1 MTYTAI
7 IRHIRGRHFQ
17 KELAQGPRES
27 WITGTPR
34 VFIKKV
40 WPLKLS
46 KILFI
51 SLATKAMRYIDY
63 PDVINFKLAA
73 SRILLQSFK
82 AYLSSVSYDFKLTL
96 DDGQQKLLR

>member
-1 MTYTAI
+1 
-7 IRHIRGRHFQ
+7 
-17 KELAQGPRES
+17 
-27 WITGTPR
+27 
-34 VFIKKV
+34 
-40 WPLKLS
+40 
-46 KILFI
+46 
-51 SLATKAMRYIDY
+51 MRYIDY